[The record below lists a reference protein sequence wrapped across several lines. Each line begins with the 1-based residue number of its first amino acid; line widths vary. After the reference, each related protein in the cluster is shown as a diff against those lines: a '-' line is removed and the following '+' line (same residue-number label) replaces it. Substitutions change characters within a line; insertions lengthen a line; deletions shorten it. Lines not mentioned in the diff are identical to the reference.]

1 MNSKTILSTA
11 IWIWVQNSN
20 HKCKY
25 QDLELSYDAACATYQ
40 YRAKC
45 CRRAY
50 PATAVLYCY

>member
-1 MNSKTILSTA
+1 MDMHMGPKLKS
-11 IWIWVQNSN
+11 QM
-20 HKCKY
+20 Y